1 MMCVVTLIV
10 EPWFNKKTFFNII
23 AFIVPIV
30 YAINLIYFKT
40 NVLAFIGLTED
51 TGLNVREIEFGIE
64 CILAISIGLNY
75 LARKIIT
82 KDFTYG
88 MRQVWQTALT
98 ALVLVFLTMPCS
110 TLYNLFGGKLPCP
123 KDFVYTHKILLIWVV
138 VLIVGI
144 YFLYRKK
151 SYKDKYSLL
160 TIGAIITFIQFFS
173 YYAVPFGVGD
183 LPLHLC
189 HTAVILMLFSFIFK
203 IKSVFYFNYFV
214 NVLGAIVALLLPDNS
229 AAFTMEMTFHFW
241 FEHIAL
247 VVIPILAVALGVFP
261 RPNMKSI
268 VSCLLVFTGYFL
280 VVAFLNSWLVNY
292 DANVNYF
299 FMNSDK
305 LVNMFTW
312 TYKIKYDNIL
322 VLTKGDLKFTLYPLF
337 WALMYG
343 GFIIL
348 VLAQW
353 AVYFASYRIADDYHK
368 LLLIKKMK
376 GFKMFNIKKLTEKQ
390 KNVKPMYPSDNGLIR
405 ISHFTKIYEG
415 SSVKAVDDFSL
426 TVKGGEVYGFL
437 GHNGAGKSTTIKSLV
452 GIQTITDGVMSV
464 CGFDVAKQPVEAKR
478 NIGYVS
484 DNHAVYEKLTGREY
498 INYVADLYLVPEKER
513 NERFNRYVTMFNL
526 TDAID
531 KEIKGY
537 SHGMKQKIVVIASLM
552 HDPKIWVLDE
562 PLTGL
567 DPTSSF
573 QIKECMREHAN
584 RGNIVFFS
592 SHVIEVVE
600 KICDKIC
607 IIGHGKLIGE
617 WNIKQLN
624 EEGITLEELYMK
636 YVSTQNLVTA
646 TDTLT

>member
-1 MMCVVTLIV
+1 
-10 EPWFNKKTFFNII
+10 
-23 AFIVPIV
+23 
-30 YAINLIYFKT
+30 
-40 NVLAFIGLTED
+40 
-51 TGLNVREIEFGIE
+51 
-64 CILAISIGLNY
+64 
-75 LARKIIT
+75 
-82 KDFTYG
+82 
-88 MRQVWQTALT
+88 
-98 ALVLVFLTMPCS
+98 
-110 TLYNLFGGKLPCP
+110 
-123 KDFVYTHKILLIWVV
+123 
-138 VLIVGI
+138 
-144 YFLYRKK
+144 
-151 SYKDKYSLL
+151 
-160 TIGAIITFIQFFS
+160 
-173 YYAVPFGVGD
+173 
-183 LPLHLC
+183 
-189 HTAVILMLFSFIFK
+189 
-203 IKSVFYFNYFV
+203 
-214 NVLGAIVALLLPDNS
+214 
-229 AAFTMEMTFHFW
+229 
-241 FEHIAL
+241 
-247 VVIPILAVALGVFP
+247 
-261 RPNMKSI
+261 MKSI

-280 VVAFLNSWLVNY
+280 VVAFLNAWLVNY

-312 TYKIKYDNIL
+312 SYKIKYDYIWQFTKKD
-322 VLTKGDLKFTLYPLF
+322 LTFTLYPLF
-337 WALMYG
+337 WVLMYVV
-343 GFIIL
+343 FIIL
-348 VLAQW
+348 VLVQW

-376 GFKMFNIKKLTEKQ
+376 GFKMFNIKKLAAKQ
-390 KNVKPMYPSDNGLIR
+390 KAVKPMYPEDDGLIR
-405 ISHFTKIYEG
+405 ISNFTKIYEG

-426 TVKGGEVYGFL
+426 TVNGGEVYGFL

-452 GIQTITDGVMSV
+452 GIQTITEGIMSV

-498 INYVADLYLVPEKER
+498 INYVADLYLVSEKER
-513 NERFNRYVTMFNL
+513 KERFDKYVTMFNL

-573 QIKECMREHAN
+573 QIKECMRDHAN

-607 IIGHGKLIGE
+607 IIGRGKLIGE
-617 WNIKQLN
+617 WDIKQLK

-646 TDTLT
+646 TDT